1 MNHKAAILMIPL
13 VHMIATNL
21 HIFNISYYG
30 EETFNAYHF
39 SKSRI
44 PVLDRATGRAQ
55 FLFGTI

>member
-39 SKSRI
+39 QNQGSRLNSEWI
-44 PVLDRATGRAQ
+44 LHK
-55 FLFGTI
+55 